1 MTKKV
6 LQIFS
11 VALFLAKCQISVKG
25 VVIYIMFLPI
35 YFYPYKKIGVHF
47 EKERR
52 TIKRGGVQWVVRL
65 HFFRCI
71 TALKTYTVLQKTYF

>member
-1 MTKKV
+1 MPNKREGV
-6 LQIFS
+6 
-11 VALFLAKCQISVKG
+11 
-25 VVIYIMFLPI
+25 VVIYYIDSSSPFTSIPI
-35 YFYPYKKIGVHF
+35 RNIEVHF